1 MTRRLRGTEGFT
13 LMELMIVVAIAGI
26 LAAIAVPTFTMLM
39 NRSKTAEASTNLN
52 SLFKTAASYYSA
64 ERGAKDMTGLTS
76 GYCIVESTG
85 GMWPSAPVKQ
95 KRAFNPGTPNPA
107 FAALG
112 FSIADAVYFAYEAKS
127 SAAAA
132 SGGSCGH
139 AAGENSLYTFSAY
152 GNLDGDAVFST
163 FELATGSDKDN
174 VLYHSYG
181 FYVDKEME

>member
-26 LAAIAVPTFTMLM
+26 LAAIAIPTFTMLI

-52 SLFKTAASYYSA
+52 SMFKTAASYYSA
-64 ERGAKDMTGLTS
+64 ERGAKEMTGLTS
-76 GYCIVESTG
+76 GYCIVESSG
-85 GMWPSAPVKQ
+85 GMWPSAPIKN
-95 KRAFNPGTPNPA
+95 KRRFNPGAPNPA

-112 FSIADAVYFAYEAKS
+112 FSIADDVYFAYEEK
-127 SAAAA
+127 SAAGAA
-132 SGGSCGH
+132 SGGSCAHG
-139 AAGENSLYTFSAY
+139 ANETSLYTFSAH
-152 GNLDGDAVFST
+152 GNLDGDGVFST